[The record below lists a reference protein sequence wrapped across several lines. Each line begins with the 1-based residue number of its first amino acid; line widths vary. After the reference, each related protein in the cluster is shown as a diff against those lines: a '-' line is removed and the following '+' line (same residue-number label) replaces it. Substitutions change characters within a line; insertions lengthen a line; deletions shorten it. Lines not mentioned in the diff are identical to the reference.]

1 MWRERGVG
9 FAPPPVISVRYVG
22 LASHA
27 PLRRAALTI
36 TFRPR

>member
-9 FAPPPVISVRYVG
+9 FTPPSVISVRHAG

-36 TFRPR
+36 KLRVR